1 MDPDDFS
8 DVSPVPSDDPDDNAS
23 DIGNMLAAM
32 DSNESA
38 ESEEPSQGTAH
49 GGRRQKS
56 GRKRKKKRK
65 GGRKKK
71 GTSAR
76 VILFLT

>member
-23 DIGNMLAAM
+23 DIGNMVAAM

-38 ESEEPSQGTAH
+38 EYEEPSQGTAH
-49 GGRRQKS
+49 GGRRQNS
-56 GRKRKKKRK
+56 GRKRKKKGREEERRK
-65 GGRKKK
+65 ALVPEL
-71 GTSAR
+71 SY
-76 VILFLT
+76 F